1 MAWEIDPAHSLVEFS
16 VAHLMISVVKGRFMD
31 LSGSMYLDPQR
42 PENSWV
48 KVVVKSDSIQT
59 GVPQRDAH
67 LRSADFFSVAKYPT
81 ITFASTNVEVV
92 DQNHS
97 MLTGNLSLLGV
108 TRSVPFRVEYRG
120 LNRDPLT
127 SAWRV
132 GMCATTTIDRRDFGM
147 TFDQQNGGVFLVGYR
162 IHLEI
167 NAEAVLM

>member
-1 MAWEIDPAHSLVEFS
+1 MAWEIDPTHSLVEFS

-31 LSGSMYLDPQR
+31 LGGSIYLDPQR

-48 KVVVKSDSIQT
+48 KVAVKSDSIQT

-81 ITFASTNVEVV
+81 ITFASTNVELV

-97 MLTGNLSLLGV
+97 MMTGNLSLLGV

-147 TFDQQNGGVFLVGYR
+147 TFDQQTGGVFLVGYR

>member
-16 VAHLMISVVKGRFMD
+16 VAHLMISVVKGRFTD
-31 LSGSMYLDPQR
+31 LGGSMYLDPKR

-48 KVVVKSDSIQT
+48 KVVVQTDSIQT

-67 LRSADFFSVAKYPT
+67 LRSADFFSVAKHPT
-81 ITFASTNVEVV
+81 ITFASTNVELV

-108 TRSVPFRVEYRG
+108 TRSVLFRVEYRG

-147 TFDQQNGGVFLVGYR
+147 NFDQQNGGVFLVGYR
-162 IHLEI
+162 IHIEI
-167 NAEAVLM
+167 NAEAILT